1 MPPPGAG
8 DGGAGLLSPR
18 TAGCLSPPR
27 LAGGKG
33 SRKKPRWSPN
43 EVSSHAFKKQLFY
56 QYRYIKTL
64 KAEKKKN
71 PLEVSN
77 SK

>member
-1 MPPPGAG
+1 MFIVF
-8 DGGAGLLSPR
+8 SPEGTYKSGR
-18 TAGCLSPPR
+18 TPA
-27 LAGGKG
+27 
-33 SRKKPRWSPN
+33 PRWSPN